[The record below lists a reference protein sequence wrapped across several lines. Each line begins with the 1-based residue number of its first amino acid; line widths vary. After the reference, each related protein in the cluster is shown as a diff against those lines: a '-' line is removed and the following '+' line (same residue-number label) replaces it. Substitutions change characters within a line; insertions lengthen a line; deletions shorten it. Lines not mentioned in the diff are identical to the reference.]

1 MEFFSNERNNTLR
14 VIKEATFVGILTA
27 LIGYVASALVKPYFK
42 VDLPEICKSWNKK
55 YLMEASLFATGFLLH
70 IFLEFTGMNKTYA
83 LYRANL
89 A

>member
-1 MEFFSNERNNTLR
+1 MEFFSQERNNTIR

-27 LIGYVASALVKPYFK
+27 LIGYVASALVKPYFN

-83 LYRANL
+83 LYRAKL

>member
-1 MEFFSNERNNTLR
+1 MEFFAGERNNTVR

-27 LIGYVASALVKPYFK
+27 LIGYVASAIVKPYFK

-55 YLMEASLFATGFLLH
+55 YLMEMSLFVTGFLLH

-83 LYRANL
+83 LYRANI
-89 A
+89 

>member
-1 MEFFSNERNNTLR
+1 MEFFSQERNNTLR

-55 YLMEASLFATGFLLH
+55 HLMEISLFATGFLLH
-70 IFLEFTGMNKTYA
+70 IFLEFTGLNKTYA
-83 LYRANL
+83 LYRAKI
-89 A
+89 